1 MYNLSI
7 SKVYC
12 TGYNNS
18 RQPAYIFHI
27 DYVFQIFIIRKTKY
41 NDHKKKSDLAP

>member
-7 SKVYC
+7 SKVYY

-27 DYVFQIFIIRKTKY
+27 AYYFKYLSYVKQKY
-41 NDHKKKSDLAP
+41 NDHKKK